1 MGVNKANGNPVYY
14 KADGSLVQGN
24 IANQNYYVFDS
35 NNPNDLS
42 KVSNLVEGDKR
53 ILGNT
58 LPTYF
63 GSINTTLRYGNFD
76 FSAMIRFSG
85 GNKISN
91 LTRRDVGYGFYKQ

>member
-1 MGVNKANGNPVYY
+1 M
-14 KADGSLVQGN
+14 
-24 IANQNYYVFDS
+24 
-35 NNPNDLS
+35 
-42 KVSNLVEGDKR
+42 ERDKR

-91 LTRRDVGYGFYKQ
+91 LTRREMLGMDFTNNSTEILGRW